1 MSPPTSPASSAARSE
16 RGKARQRN
24 EDAFLD
30 CPQQGCWVVAD
41 GMGGHRAGH
50 MASQSVVD
58 SLAALPAQD
67 TLDQRIDAV
76 RRCLQ
81 GLSRRLGGEGRLTVE
96 GRDDTMGSTV
106 VVLLL
111 DGRNAACMW
120 AGDSRCYLW
129 RRQRL
134 YQLSRDHSL
143 LRQLMDEQ
151 QLSLEQA
158 QAHPDSRALTR
169 AVGGRHPLKLEVLE
183 LSTHP
188 GDVFLLCSD
197 GVYQGLTHVE
207 LGSALDKGTP
217 QQVVDRLF
225 TAVLRGPA
233 RDDLTAVVVRP

>member
-158 QAHPDSRALTR
+158 QAHPGSRALTR
-169 AVGGRHPLKLEVLE
+169 AVGARHPLKLEVLE